1 MGILSVSSDRKLL
14 MAGAAAFILAG
25 AMHPAMAAETNAA
38 ISLDDQAAAQSNFA
52 RDRNLSVTA
61 RPRPD
66 YQAMGAHVGSFL
78 LFPKL
83 TTTVDS
89 NDNIFAQKSAKTSDT
104 VWHVQPEVTLSS
116 DWNRHALSFFARSTL
131 NRYSKHS
138 SEDTDDYAV
147 GANGRIDVARD
158 SAVNGGLSFSRATE
172 PRTSPDSAAGAIEP
186 TRYDLTSGNV
196 SAYKEFNRLKLSGRF
211 GADKYNYED
220 VASKTGKIDQDYRD
234 RVESAISGRA
244 DYAVSP
250 DTALFIEVVGNR
262 RNYRLDRPV
271 VSLTRDSEGVNVYGG
286 ANFELS
292 ALLRGE
298 VGLGYMKQNYKD
310 PTVKD
315 VDGFGAR
322 AQVEWF
328 PSELTTVTLVGS
340 RTIKDSAAQKVASY
354 ISNNATL
361 RVDHEL
367 LRNVLLSANV
377 GSSKDEYQGSTREDK
392 VTSAGFRG
400 TYLINHNVGLTAGYA
415 YEKRTTSGLVADR
428 GAEYK
433 VNKVSA
439 GLTLQF

>member
-1 MGILSVSSDRKLL
+1 
-14 MAGAAAFILAG
+14 MAGAAAVLFAG
-25 AMHPAMAAETNAA
+25 AFHPALAADGNAS
-38 ISLDDQAAAQSNFA
+38 ISLDDQATAQSNFA
-52 RDRNLSVTA
+52 RDRNVSVTA

-66 YQAMGAHVGSFL
+66 YQAAGIRTGSFL

-83 TTTVDS
+83 TTTVES
-89 NDNIFAQKSAKTSDT
+89 NDNIFAQKSTTTSDT
-104 VWHVQPEVTLSS
+104 VWHVQPDVTLSS
-116 DWNRHALSFFARSTL
+116 DWNRHALSLFARGSL
-131 NRYSKHS
+131 NRYSKHD
-138 SEDTDDYAV
+138 SENTDDYSL

-158 SAVNGGLSFSRATE
+158 SAINGGVSYGRYTE
-172 PRTSPDSAAGAIEP
+172 PRTSPDSATGANEA
-186 TRYDLTSGNV
+186 TRYDLTSGNI
-196 SAYKEFNRLKLSGRF
+196 SAFKEFNRLKLTGRF
-211 GADKYNYED
+211 GADKYNYDD

-250 DTALFIEVVGNR
+250 DTALFIEVIGNR
-262 RNYRLDRPV
+262 RDYRLDKPA
-271 VSLTRDSEGVNVYGG
+271 VSLTRDSEGVNVFGG

-298 VGLGYMKQNYKD
+298 IGLGYMKQDYKD
-310 PTVKD
+310 STVKD

-328 PSELTTVTLVGS
+328 PSELTTVTVVGS
-340 RTIKDSAAQKVASY
+340 RSIKDSAALKVASY
-354 ISNNATL
+354 IANTASI

-367 LRNVLLSANV
+367 LRNVLLSANI
-377 GSSKDEYQGSTREDK
+377 GTGKDEYQGSTREDK
-392 VTSAGFRG
+392 VTSAGLRG
-400 TYLINHNVGLTAGYA
+400 TYLVNRNVGLTAGYA

-428 GAEYK
+428 GAAYE